1 MKTKIFRV
9 QGKFIM
15 GDSFKPFTKELK
27 ATSEDDIKE
36 KIYSEFGS
44 KHHIVRN
51 QIHIEKIDE
60 ISAEEVIDPLI
71 KALTSE

>member
-1 MKTKIFRV
+1 MKTKIYRV
-9 QGKFIM
+9 QGKFVM
-15 GDSFKPFTKELK
+15 GDTFKPFTKELK
-27 ATSEDDIKE
+27 AIDENDIKE

-51 QIHIEKIDE
+51 QIHIEKIEE
-60 ISAEEVIDPLI
+60 ISAEEVQDVLI

>member
-1 MKTKIFRV
+1 MKTKIYRV

-15 GDSFKPFTKELK
+15 GNSFKPFTRELK
-27 ATSEDDIKE
+27 AIGEEDIKE

-51 QIHIEKIDE
+51 QIHIEKIRE
-60 ISAEEVIDPLI
+60 ISAEDVVDPLI
-71 KALTSE
+71 KNLISE

>member
-51 QIHIEKIDE
+51 QIHIQKIDE
-60 ISAEEVIDPLI
+60 ISAEEVQDALI
-71 KALTSE
+71 KALISQ

>member
-51 QIHIEKIDE
+51 QIHIEKIEE
-60 ISAEEVIDPLI
+60 ISAEEVQDTLI
-71 KALTSE
+71 KAPISE

>member
-1 MKTKIFRV
+1 
-9 QGKFIM
+9 
-15 GDSFKPFTKELK
+15 
-27 ATSEDDIKE
+27 
-36 KIYSEFGS
+36 
-44 KHHIVRN
+44 VRN